1 MRANVS
7 LEPPPPS
14 RDCRRS
20 LNHAIVASINTAALA
35 WGAEVLRY
43 EIKDIAPPQSVK
55 AAMDMQAEAER
66 RKRVRCC
73 GARAVRAAAAAA
85 ARARRLANPATAAAG
100 RSSPCPCALAPA
112 GGDS

>member
-66 RKRVRCC
+66 RKRVRRRR
-73 GARAVRAAAAAA
+73 ARAAPRSRFRAGGRAQRRCAALT
-85 ARARRLANPATAAAG
+85 RAR
-100 RSSPCPCALAPA
+100 
-112 GGDS
+112 